1 MFSVVKNAGGQHFLS
16 DLSRGDMV
24 IAAGDYRL
32 QLIEIGALPRGRLIA
47 LSRFAGYAGTG
58 IHFQPR
64 LPPLAIVMEDI
75 GVAKGSRYYILVQVK
90 FFILKRGQVLN
101 WLIALSARQIS
112 QFKT

>member
-32 QLIEIGALPRGRLIA
+32 QLIEIGALPRGCLMV

-90 FFILKRGQVLN
+90 FWPDPKGLGRE
-101 WLIALSARQIS
+101 
-112 QFKT
+112 